1 VGEKLNSEKSLPI
14 EQLPVPIFTSRST
27 TFKIRTGGNDLQSN
41 RTQKKKLWTTTTT
54 IQGAQM
60 EIDGGKGEEL
70 GEDMLD
76 YEVSQRFASLGRGPM
91 KPMLGTNRDYAS

>member
-1 VGEKLNSEKSLPI
+1 
-14 EQLPVPIFTSRST
+14 
-27 TFKIRTGGNDLQSN
+27 
-41 RTQKKKLWTTTTT
+41 
-54 IQGAQM
+54 M

-91 KPMLGTNRDYAS
+91 KPMLGTSRDYAS